1 MMLREIERNIPIHQM
16 HLDHDVNKI
25 DPESDKEDIS
35 DLLEQAI
42 MAVEWQHVMGK
53 DYQDAVNIILT
64 AEQFRNN
71 EKLKIELNK
80 KYNL

>member
-1 MMLREIERNIPIHQM
+1 M

-25 DPESDKEDIS
+25 DPESDKQDIS

-71 EKLKIELNK
+71 EELKKQLTK
-80 KYNL
+80 KYKL